1 MSASEVIIFLMLY
14 FLSVFLKEK
23 ETGPYVSIRKNII
36 SHTLFFCACVIS
48 GRSIILNIPYSI
60 SVDINIYW
68 GFEMFL
74 IYWLLAHVFGDKII
88 FWIFSLS
95 ALILRLF
102 LFNQYN
108 GFGEKIIFWI
118 ICSSISVY
126 IEVSQGGYLLL
137 FLAMNVF
144 NFLDDIKQLYN
155 RSLWIFCP
163 SALTLRC
170 HRACLSICQ
179 RLRTK
184 PPVYNW
190 TVKVLITEQKAMKSE
205 SFDSFSQCCES
216 ESVCQSVRGYTR
228 NLLSTTG

>member
-1 MSASEVIIFLMLY
+1 MILTKSETCCWLSCDMFYPLQRIASEW
-14 FLSVFLKEK
+14 KEMA
-23 ETGPYVSIRKNII
+23 PYVSIRSNNI
-36 SHTLFFCACVIS
+36 SHAVFFVCFLKRKRNGPICQHQKEYYF
-48 GRSIILNIPYSI
+48 PYSFFLCVCDFWKKYHSEYSLF

-108 GFGEKIIFWI
+108 GFGEKMIFWI

-190 TVKVLITEQKAMKSE
+190 TVKVVTKVK
-205 SFDSFSQCCES
+205 
-216 ESVCQSVRGYTR
+216 
-228 NLLSTTG
+228 